1 MKYIIFGGGPCGM
14 RLADNLSDDGHQV
27 ELYERK
33 DQLGGCWKVEWKDG
47 YFTEHSPRV
56 MTTDYSLIGG
66 LVEDLKLEDPYRYVS
81 GNRSQTNW
89 NFFKY
94 TLSNFSLLDV
104 TKFSYS
110 VLFTNRYDKRNLQEW
125 MDENNITTKG
135 KRAIRNLSLTFQ
147 GVPEDLS
154 AYAFFKAIRENG
166 FRSVGFI
173 QFRESDKWLKLWE
186 EKLNKKKNV
195 KIVKGCHLTNFVS
208 KGKKISFARTN
219 KGRVTGDVFVCA
231 IPLHNFQEM
240 IKECEDANVRNNWME
255 EKKFIDYCKKSSY
268 SGIGV
273 QLHFKKKLE
282 LDLGWC
288 QTCFSEFGIIMLEN
302 SKFNENF
309 TKRKGIKTVL
319 SCALVDFTARSSR
332 LDKKMVKM
340 TYKEIGE
347 EVLYQLNKTTGLYL
361 EPEAITVNVDFN
373 RKGHWELRESAF
385 GITPMGPISQKGKE
399 IDNLYLVGCQN
410 YYEIAILD
418 NALRAADDFCREYTE
433 EDNKNE

>member
-14 RLADNLSDDGHQV
+14 RLADNLSDQGHQV

-56 MTTDYSLIGG
+56 MSTEYSRVGE
-66 LVEDLKLEDPYRYVS
+66 LVEELGLKDPYRRIY
-81 GNRSQTNW
+81 GTKSQSNW
-89 NFFKY
+89 MFFKY
-94 TLSNFSLLDV
+94 TLSNLSFLDT
-104 TKFSYS
+104 TKFTYS
-110 VLFTNRYDKRNLQEW
+110 MFFVNKYDKRNLQEW

-135 KRAIRNLSLTFQ
+135 KRAIRNLSLSFQ
-147 GVPEDLS
+147 GIPEELS
-154 AYAFFKAIRENG
+154 TYAFFKAIREG
-166 FRSVGFI
+166 FGSAEFI
-173 QFRESDKWLKLWE
+173 QFRESDEWLKKWE
-186 EKLNKKKNV
+186 EKLNKKDNV
-195 KIVKGCHLTNFVS
+195 KIVKECHLTNLVS
-208 KGKKISFARTN
+208 KGKKIIYARTN
-219 KGRVTGDVFVCA
+219 KGRIKGDVFLCA
-231 IPLHNFQEM
+231 FPLHNFQEM
-240 IKECEDANVRNNWME
+240 IKECEDANIRNNWME

-282 LDLGWC
+282 LDLDWC
-288 QTCFSEFGIIMLEN
+288 QTCFSDFGIIMLET

-309 TKRKGIKTVL
+309 TQKKEIKTVL

-340 TYKEIGE
+340 TYKEIGQ
-347 EVLYQLNKTTGLYL
+347 EVLYQLNKSTGLNL
-361 EPEAITVNVDFN
+361 KPEAITVNVDFN

-385 GITPMGPISQKGKE
+385 GITPMGPIPRKGNK
-399 IDNLYLVGCQN
+399 IKNLFLVGCQN

-418 NALRAADDFCREYTE
+418 NALKAADDYCE
-433 EDNKNE
+433 ENEI

>member
-1 MKYIIFGGGPCGM
+1 MKKKENKMKYIIFGGGPCGM

-56 MTTDYSLIGG
+56 MTTNYSLIGG
-66 LVEDLKLEDPYRYVS
+66 LVEDLKLKDPYRHIY
-81 GNRSQTNW
+81 GTKSQSNW
-89 NFFKY
+89 MFFKY
-94 TLSNFSLLDV
+94 TLSNLSFLD
-104 TKFSYS
+104 TAKFSYS
-110 VLFTNRYDKRNLQEW
+110 MFFTNRYDKRNLQEW
-125 MDENNITTKG
+125 MDENNITTNG
-135 KRAIRNLSLTFQ
+135 KKAIRNLSLSFQ

-154 AYAFFKAIRENG
+154 TYAFFKAIREG
-166 FRSVGFI
+166 FGSAEFI

-240 IKECEDANVRNNWME
+240 IKDCEDANVRNNWME

-288 QTCFSEFGIIMLEN
+288 QTCFSDFGIIMLEN

-309 TKRKGIKTVL
+309 TKKKGIKTVL

-385 GITPMGPISQKGKE
+385 GITPMGPIPQKGNK

-418 NALRAADDFCREYTE
+418 NALRAADDFCR
-433 EDNKNE
+433 DQ

>member
-14 RLADNLSDDGHQV
+14 RLADNLSDEGHQV

-56 MTTDYSLIGG
+56 MTTKYSRIGE
-66 LVEDLKLEDPYRYVS
+66 LVEELGLKDPYRRIY
-81 GNRSQTNW
+81 GTKSQSNW
-89 NFFKY
+89 MFFKY
-94 TLSNFSLLDV
+94 ALANLSFLDT

-110 VLFTNRYDKRNLQEW
+110 MFFLHKYDKRNLQEW
-125 MDENNITTKG
+125 MDENNITTQGKKG
-135 KRAIRNLSLTFQ
+135 IRNLSLSFQ
-147 GVPEDLS
+147 GIPEELS
-154 AYAFFKAIRENG
+154 AYAFFKAIREG
-166 FRSVGFI
+166 FGSAEFI
-173 QFRESDKWLKLWE
+173 QFRESDEWLKKWE
-186 EKLNKKKNV
+186 EKLNKKDNV
-195 KIVKGCHLTNFVS
+195 KIVKECHLTNLVS
-208 KGKKISFARTN
+208 KGKKIIYARTN
-219 KGRVTGDVFVCA
+219 KGRIKGDVFLCA
-231 IPLHNFQEM
+231 FPLHNFQEM
-240 IKECEDANVRNNWME
+240 IKECEDANVKNNWME

-273 QLHFKKKLE
+273 QLHFKQK
-282 LDLGWC
+282 LDLDLEWC
-288 QTCFSEFGIIMLEN
+288 QTCFSEFGIILLET
-302 SKFNENF
+302 SKFNEKF
-309 TKRKGIKTVL
+309 TKKKGIKTVL

-340 TYKEIGE
+340 TYEEIGQ

-361 EPEAITVNVDFN
+361 KPEAITVNVDFN

-385 GITPMGPISQKGKE
+385 GITPMGPIPQKGNK

-418 NALRAADDFCREYTE
+418 NALRAADDYCE
-433 EDNKNE
+433 KNDI

>member
-56 MTTDYSLIGG
+56 MTTDYSLIGE
-66 LVEDLKLEDPYRYVS
+66 LVEELKLKDPYRYIS
-81 GNRSQTNW
+81 GTRSQTNW

-110 VLFTNRYDKRNLQEW
+110 VLFTNKYDKRNLQEW

-135 KRAIRNLSLTFQ
+135 KKAIRNLSLTFQ

-154 AYAFFKAIRENG
+154 TYAFFKAIRENG
-166 FRSVGFI
+166 FKSVGFI
-173 QFRESDKWLKLWE
+173 QFREGDKWLKKWE

-240 IKECEDANVRNNWME
+240 IKECENANVRNNWME

-282 LDLGWC
+282 LDLSWC

-385 GITPMGPISQKGKE
+385 GITPMGPIPQKGNK

-418 NALRAADDFCREYTE
+418 NALKAADDFCREQQ
-433 EDNKNE
+433 K